1 MTPAAAVR
9 AYSRVVAGR
18 ALDSAGQEVQT
29 AVPVADVQGLKGDY
43 NAGTHKEQRKPD
55 PTVPT
60 DQAPPTTAPTQQAQP
75 SRESRPRTEIPQPG
89 VVPKSSSP
97 LPVPPSGSED
107 SGPLFD
113 RPDLA
118 GKKEGDNWT
127 VVRDGLTH
135 TYTIPIGNGNR
146 SVDQEVSRDGVT
158 IGNSRLAY
166 GENGEVRQ
174 WADVVGSA
182 SLYAEQESVNS
193 IQYTQLFNDGTSTSG
208 TPDSVLGTMP
218 DLKTTF
224 TLVDSGVPIGVLE
237 QTSVEPGLYHTTYLN
252 RDGDI
257 SVWRTNETEHGG
269 LVTNPINY
277 VDHTGHGWYN
287 GNLSGGPLWEIAP
300 KLDGS
305 SLLTNTEITNNGTHV
320 RVWDPDNETKSDKF
334 YSNSGVGGY
343 LASTNANGTTV
354 DGDDGSHTRFD
365 PLGKLVESRGPT
377 RKDPKPDLRSNYERF
392 TSFSRDVATGFELG
406 FDELKT
412 GIAALA
418 GQQDRDVDGWG
429 SRFVLSVMD
438 GSLKDAWLGLA
449 TSGVGIGAGLAFTA
463 IDIAAISVGQG
474 SWNQLGRD
482 ILGTGNEV
490 SIFATGADWT
500 QAGKAPGETIGRALF
515 GSMLL
520 LGPKG
525 LNVATSKPP
534 PPTAVDA
541 AIKNATNAAIQ
552 NTSAGFGNIGR
563 SFGRPTLA
571 PANVRGFPGAG
582 RIPGPTN
589 FATSTGSTPST
600 HHPGIAPNVSPST
613 TNPTGQTPRHS
624 TSGTTGNRGSTEVPD
639 SARPNSE
646 ARPSARAVTTSE
658 GTLEGAAPRSTSGS
672 TIRNSR
678 PVSSNSN
685 VGPAPTSPATTPQRL
700 SDVVLPDGTTLG
712 TRRSGRSVYG
722 DAEYHADASRL
733 PMAAVGRLD
742 PPPPRKKIGLGKR
755 KPAGFVDGMDNRGHM
770 IPESGVRN
778 QADANV
784 QENSIAEHARLNGK
798 WKAKWERAAIKYA
811 RVHRGVTMLSLVLER
826 NPVTDRPVRIQHSLF
841 DLNGLEI
848 PGFTVVMY
856 NPTTPGR
863 VTVRT
868 DPPNPLYPS
877 P

>member
-1 MTPAAAVR
+1 M
-9 AYSRVVAGR
+9 
-18 ALDSAGQEVQT
+18 
-29 AVPVADVQGLKGDY
+29 KGEY
-43 NAGTHKEQRKPD
+43 NPGTHREQRTPD
-55 PTVPT
+55 PTTPT
-60 DQAPPTTAPTQQAQP
+60 GETPSTPAQTQPTQP
-75 SRESRPRTEIPQPG
+75 SREGRPRTDSPKPG
-89 VVPKSSSP
+89 VVPESSSP
-97 LPVPPSGSED
+97 VSVQPSGTEG

-113 RPDLA
+113 RPDIS
-118 GKKEGDNWT
+118 GKKEGDTWT

-146 SVDQEVSRDGVT
+146 SVDQEVTRDGVMV
-158 IGNSRLAY
+158 GNSRVVY
-166 GENGEVRQ
+166 GENGGVQQ
-174 WADVVGSA
+174 WVDVVGSA
-182 SLYAEQESVNS
+182 SLYAQQDSANS
-193 IQYTQLFNDGTSTSG
+193 NQYTQLFDNGTSTSG
-208 TPDSVLGTMP
+208 TPDSVLGTLP
-218 DLKTTF
+218 DLNTTF
-224 TLVDSGVPIGVLE
+224 TLVDNGVPIGSLE
-237 QTSVEPGLYHTTYLN
+237 QISTEPGLYHTAYIN
-252 RDGDI
+252 RDGDV

-269 LVTNPINY
+269 LVTNPIEFTDN
-277 VDHTGHGWYN
+277 TGHGWFA

-305 SLLTNTEITNNGTHV
+305 SLYTNTELTNNGTHI
-320 RVWDPDNETKSDKF
+320 RVWDPGNEMKSDKF

-343 LASTNANGTTV
+343 LALTDADGITV
-354 DGDDGSHTRFD
+354 DGDDGSHTRYD
-365 PLGKLVESRGPT
+365 RLGALIESRGPT
-377 RKDPKPDLRSNYERF
+377 KKDPKPDLRSNYERF
-392 TSFSRDVATGFELG
+392 TSFSRDVATGFERAY
-406 FDELKT
+406 DEMKT

-449 TSGVGIGAGLAFTA
+449 TSGLGVSVGLGFTA

-474 SWNQLGRD
+474 SWKQLGRD

-500 QAGKAPGETIGRALF
+500 QAGEAPGETVGRGLF
-515 GSMLL
+515 GAMLL
-520 LGPKG
+520 LSPKG
-525 LNVATSKPP
+525 INATTSKLPP
-534 PPTAVDA
+534 PSVVNA
-541 AIKNATNAAIQ
+541 AIKNAANAAIH
-552 NTSAGFGNIGR
+552 NTSASLGNIGR

-571 PANVRGFPGAG
+571 PANVRGFPSTG

-589 FATSTGSTPST
+589 FATSTGSTPSA
-600 HHPGIAPNVSPST
+600 HHPDIAPNVSPST
-613 TNPTGQTPRHS
+613 ANPTGQTPRHS

-639 SARPNSE
+639 SDRPNSE

-841 DLNGLEI
+841 DLHGLEI

-868 DPPNPLYPS
+868 DPPNPVYPS